1 MKKVVIYVIICLL
14 FLEGCG
20 KQEQPTKK
28 EGERIIATTVALT
41 ETAAKLNLDLVGVP
55 NTEKILPKKYAKVQA
70 IGQAKQPDLEIVRS
84 LQPTHLLSVTSIKP
98 EMEKALKG
106 SGVSA
111 TYYNYNSIQGM
122 QKAITE
128 LGEQFHRKKEAE
140 QLNAVY
146 DKQIAT
152 IQKKIKQKKK
162 PKVLILLGV
171 PGSYLISTEK
181 SFLGNLVELAGG
193 ENVIQATK
201 SDEEFI
207 ASNTETLYKMQP
219 DVILRASHGFPKQV
233 KTMFDEEFKTNTVW
247 RNFKATQE
255 GRVYDLDENL
265 FGITAN
271 VNADEA
277 LQTLYELL
285 YEEKKS

>member
-1 MKKVVIYVIICLL
+1 MKKVVIYIIICLL
-14 FLEGCG
+14 FLVGCG
-20 KQEQPTKK
+20 KKENPAKK

-55 NTEKILPKKYAKVQA
+55 NTEKALPKKYAKVQA
-70 IGQAKQPDLEIVRS
+70 IGQAKQPNLEILRS
-84 LQPTHLLSVTSIKP
+84 LQPTHVLSVTSIKP

-122 QKAITE
+122 QEAITQ
-128 LGEQFHRKKEAE
+128 LGAQFNRKKEASE
-140 QLNAVY
+140 LNEVY
-146 DKQIAT
+146 NHQIAT
-152 IQKKIKQKKK
+152 IQKNIKQKKK

-193 ENVIQATK
+193 ENVIQAKQT
-201 SDEEFI
+201 DEEFI
-207 ASNTETLYKMQP
+207 ASNTEALYKLQP
-219 DVILRASHGFPKQV
+219 DVILRATHGFPGQV
-233 KTMFDEEFKTNTVW
+233 KKMFDEEFKTNTVW

>member
-1 MKKVVIYVIICLL
+1 MKKVVIYIMICLL
-14 FLEGCG
+14 FLVGCG
-20 KQEQPTKK
+20 KKENPAKK

-55 NTEKILPKKYAKVQA
+55 NTEKVLPKKYAKVQA
-70 IGQAKQPDLEIVRS
+70 IGQVKQPNLEILRS
-84 LQPTHLLSVTSIKP
+84 LQPTHVLSVTSIKP

-122 QKAITE
+122 QEAITQ
-128 LGEQFHRKKEAE
+128 LGAQFNRKKEASE
-140 QLNAVY
+140 LNEVY
-146 DKQIAT
+146 NHQIAT
-152 IQKKIKQKKK
+152 IQKNIKQKKK

-193 ENVIQATK
+193 ENVIQAKQT
-201 SDEEFI
+201 DEEFI
-207 ASNTETLYKMQP
+207 ASNTEALYKLQP
-219 DVILRASHGFPKQV
+219 DVILRATHGFPGQV
-233 KTMFDEEFKTNTVW
+233 KKMFDEEFKTNTVW